1 MNLILFSR
9 SSGFDD
15 EINDHRK
22 EIVPTIDYPLFKAMF
37 RIIRPIHG
45 WKVSSGILPSD
56 LGSILTF
63 GLVIMYLIP
72 QVVGGVILFGLFSQL
87 GLLGVIWNWR
97 KYVLRNYLTY
107 TLSSCSNNHYN
118 EIYWI
123 LHNSANFLIVNAAD
137 TS

>member
-1 MNLILFSR
+1 MTFNKHQNVFGFFFNFESARYLKAFLLYFSDL
-9 SSGFDD
+9 DD
-15 EINDHRK
+15 EVNDHRK
-22 EIVPTIDYPLFKAMF
+22 EIVPTIDYPLLKAMF

-87 GLLGVIWNWR
+87 GLLGVI
-97 KYVLRNYLTY
+97 
-107 TLSSCSNNHYN
+107 
-118 EIYWI
+118 
-123 LHNSANFLIVNAAD
+123 
-137 TS
+137 

>member
-1 MNLILFSR
+1 MIVNLTVFSPFLF

-15 EINDHRK
+15 QLNDHRK
-22 EIVPTIDYPLFKAMF
+22 EIVPTIDHPLFKAMF
-37 RIIRPIHG
+37 RIIRPTHG

-87 GLLGVIWNWR
+87 GLLGVI
-97 KYVLRNYLTY
+97 
-107 TLSSCSNNHYN
+107 
-118 EIYWI
+118 
-123 LHNSANFLIVNAAD
+123 
-137 TS
+137 

>member
-1 MNLILFSR
+1 MTLILFSH

-15 EINDHRK
+15 ELNDHRK

-37 RIIRPIHG
+37 RLIRPTHG

-97 KYVLRNYLTY
+97 EYVLR
-107 TLSSCSNNHYN
+107 
-118 EIYWI
+118 
-123 LHNSANFLIVNAAD
+123 
-137 TS
+137 